1 MSAIRSNIMR
11 VPSTKVQ
18 NNFGKYL
25 KYVEVNEE
33 IIVTKKGKD
42 VARIVTCEN
51 SGSIGEESAEYMT
64 RSGWVTYEEFL
75 ELVEASDQRFEL
87 IDGVV
92 YNLASPSF
100 KHQHIIHEVHGV
112 FYNWF
117 KGKNCVPLT
126 SPFDVTFFKAEDNIC
141 VVQPDII
148 VMCDR
153 EHVDKEGR
161 YKGIPLLVIEVL
173 SPSTRSKDMLK
184 KLDLY
189 KQCGVREYWVIDP
202 KHEQI
207 MVYSLE
213 NNDISDSRTY
223 SKAAETHVISSF
235 FDGLQV
241 SLEDMFLG

>member
-1 MSAIRSNIMR
+1 MR

-18 NNFGKYL
+18 NSFGKYL

-33 IIVTKKGKD
+33 IIVTKKGRD
-42 VARIVTCEN
+42 VARILRCEN
-51 SGSIGEESAEYMT
+51 SCNDGVMEEAAEYST
-64 RSGWVTYEEFL
+64 KSGWVTYEEFL

-92 YNLASPSF
+92 YNMESPSY
-100 KHQHIIHEVHGV
+100 KHQHIIHEVHGA

-117 KGKNCVPLT
+117 KGKKCIPLT
-126 SPFDVTFFKAEDNIC
+126 SPFDITFFKAKDNIC

-148 VMCDR
+148 VMCDKER
-153 EHVDKEGR
+153 VDKEGK
-161 YKGIPLLVIEVL
+161 YKGTPSLVIEVL

-189 KQCGVREYWVIDP
+189 KQCGVKEYWIIDP
-202 KHEQI
+202 KNDHVL
-207 MVYSLE
+207 VYSLG
-213 NNDISDSRTY
+213 NNDINDSKSYRKGADLY
-223 SKAAETHVISSF
+223 VKSEH

-241 SLEDMFLG
+241 SAEDMFGG

>member
-1 MSAIRSNIMR
+1 MR

-18 NNFGKYL
+18 NNFGRYL

-42 VARIVTCEN
+42 VARILPCEN
-51 SGSIGEESAEYMT
+51 SYNDGVMEGAAEYRT
-64 RSGWVTYEEFL
+64 NGGWVTYEEFL

-92 YNLASPSF
+92 YNLTSPSY
-100 KHQHIIHEVHGV
+100 KHQHIIHEVHGA

-117 KGKNCVPLT
+117 KGKKCIPLT
-126 SPFDVTFFKAEDNIC
+126 APFDVTFIKSEDNIC

-148 VMCDR
+148 VMCDK
-153 EHVDKEGR
+153 DKIDKKDK
-161 YKGIPLLVIEVL
+161 YKGIPTLVIEVL

-189 KQCGVREYWVIDP
+189 KQCGVREYWIIDP
-202 KHEQI
+202 NNEHVL
-207 MVYSLE
+207 VYSLE
-213 NNDISDSRTY
+213 NRDISDN
-223 SKAAETHVISSF
+223 KAYRKGAVQYVESDCFT
-235 FDGLQV
+235 GWQV
-241 SLEDMFLG
+241 SLEDMFAG